1 MADELCIRH
10 ATRADCG
17 VILSFIQKLAEYEK
31 RLHEVVATEQSL
43 MKTIFDDNGASVL
56 IGEEKGKPVAFALYF
71 HTYSTFLGC
80 QNIYLEDLFVLP
92 EKRGSGYGKAMLT
105 RLAQIAVQ
113 EGCGRLDWAC
123 LTWNTPSIAF
133 YKSLGAEQVDEWLHF
148 RLHGEALS
156 KLGQTE
162 EETG

>member
-1 MADELCIRH
+1 MANKLHIRP

-17 VILSFIQKLAEYEK
+17 LILGFIQKLAEYEK

-43 MKTIFDDNGASVL
+43 AKTIFDDRGASVL
-56 IGEEKGKPVAFALYF
+56 IGEEEGAPVAFALYF

-80 QNIYLEDLFVLP
+80 QNIYLEDLFVLN
-92 EKRGSGYGKAMLT
+92 EKRGNGYGKAMLL

-123 LTWNTPSIAF
+123 LTWNTPSIEF
-133 YKSLGAEQVDEWLHF
+133 YKNLGAEQVDEWLHF
-148 RLHGEALS
+148 RLHGEALGR
-156 KLGQTE
+156 LGTPME
-162 EETG
+162 R